1 MRTFGSAL
9 VASVLIGIGVALS
22 GWHVKVAVV
31 WPWFV
36 VAGVAAG
43 VFGLAELMKG
53 NSARIVTVAL
63 GLVGLSAWFV
73 GWVPV
78 ETPGYDVWPWGL
90 FLGGPVLAVA
100 AFVGLRGRGG
110 SRGLIGRWSRRS
122 RRNGGVASRWQIF
135 RVASKS
141 AMRRK
146 AKVLKPSL
154 RRQMWWTRRR
164 VPVLTYA
171 TPLAR
176 VGRQRVWSPVE
187 DVTLRFGGPRSGK
200 TGELACRILDAPGA
214 VIATSTRTD
223 LIDLTAKLREQH
235 GPTYVFNP
243 SGLGKLPSTIT
254 FDPLTGCGNPVT
266 ATHRASDLLPG
277 EGGSDE
283 REHWVTQ
290 ARRALA
296 ALMHAAAIG
305 ELAMSDVQSWVADPE
320 RAAEE
325 VLRLL
330 RRSEPAFEQTAR
342 QFLTTN
348 DRTRSSITTTIM
360 PALAWLTD
368 PTARAAATG
377 GAFDVAE
384 LLDSRATVYL
394 LGAEEGHT
402 APLVAALT
410 AHLAREARRIASES
424 LGGRLDP
431 ALTLVLDE
439 AALVSPVPL
448 DLWTADMGGR
458 NVTIHIGAQSRAQLR
473 KRWGDTG
480 CAAIMTNS
488 ATVLILAG
496 ARDGDDL
503 QAYSLLTADRHE
515 MVESEDADGHVTGRT
530 SQRVPVLSP
539 GQIAQ
544 LPELHAVIVRRGMP
558 AAIGKLQMAW
568 KRSDVKAVERR
579 ERLAELRGQWA
590 EASQRWDN
598 RRDEIAARFGAFVDG
613 LADQVEPW
621 IVRLEDW
628 YATRKAARADAVVP
642 VQDRT
647 EPMVRA
653 EVVRLDV
660 GDAAP
665 VMVERGDAPP
675 EEPLAV
681 LDAELEADAATWAEA
696 GADVADERDEG
707 R

>member
-9 VASVLIGIGVALS
+9 VATVLIGVGVALS

-43 VFGLAELMKG
+43 VLGLAELMKG
-53 NSARIVTVAL
+53 NAARIVTVAL

-90 FLGGPVLAVA
+90 LLGGPVLAVA
-100 AFVGLRGRGG
+100 AFLGLRGRGG
-110 SRGLIGRWSRRS
+110 SRGLIGRWSNRS

-146 AKVLKPSL
+146 AKVLKPGL
-154 RRQMWWTRRR
+154 RKAMWWTRRR

-171 TPLAR
+171 TPIAR
-176 VGRQRVWSPVE
+176 VGRQRIWSPVE
-187 DVTLRFGGPRSGK
+187 DITLRFGGPRSGK

-223 LIDLTAKLREQH
+223 LIDLTAKLREQQ

-243 SGLGKLPSTIT
+243 SGLGNLPSTIT
-254 FDPLTGCGNPVT
+254 FDPLTGCENAVT
-266 ATHRASDLLPG
+266 ATYRATDLLPAD
-277 EGGSDE
+277 GGDSD
-283 REHWVTQ
+283 REHWISQ

-296 ALMHAAAIG
+296 ALMHAAALG
-305 ELAMSDVQSWVADPE
+305 GLEMGDVQSWVADPE
-320 RAAEE
+320 GTADE

-330 RRSEPAFEQTAR
+330 RKSREPAFEQTAQ

-360 PALAWLTD
+360 PALGWLTD

-394 LGAEEGHT
+394 LGADEGHT

-439 AALVSPVPL
+439 AALVCPVPL
-448 DLWTADMGGR
+448 DAWTADMGGR

-480 CAAIMTNS
+480 CGAIMTNS

-503 QAYSLLTADRHE
+503 QAYSLLTSDRHE
-515 MVESEDADGHVTGRT
+515 LVESQDADGRVTGRT
-530 SQRVPVLSP
+530 PQRVPVLSP

-544 LPELHAVIVRRGMP
+544 LPELHAVIIRRGMP

-568 KRSDVKAVERR
+568 KRGDVKALERR
-579 ERLAELRGQWA
+579 ERLAEFRLQWA
-590 EASQRWDN
+590 EASQRWDS
-598 RRDEIAARFGAFVDG
+598 RRDELAARFGAFTDDM
-613 LADQVEPW
+613 ADRVGPW
-621 IVRLEDW
+621 IARLEDW
-628 YATRKAARADAVVP
+628 YATRKADRAARAAALASRTDATDDAGVAQP
-642 VQDRT
+642 GG
-647 EPMVRA
+647 MVTA
-653 EVVRLDV
+653 QAVRLDTELDEWIEQHRHGGPRTD
-660 GDAAP
+660 GDT
-665 VMVERGDAPP
+665 DAG
-675 EEPLAV
+675 ET
-681 LDAELEADAATWAEA
+681 D
-696 GADVADERDEG
+696 G
-707 R
+707 RWTR

>member
-1 MRTFGSAL
+1 MRTFGAAL
-9 VASVLIGIGVALS
+9 VATVLIAVGVALS
-22 GWHVKVAVV
+22 DLHLKVAVI

-43 VFGLAELMKG
+43 VFGLAELVRG
-53 NSARIVTVAL
+53 NAARFVTVVA
-63 GLVGLSAWFV
+63 GLVGLSVWFV
-73 GWVPV
+73 GWVPA
-78 ETPGYDVWPWGL
+78 ETPGYGVWPWGL
-90 FLGGPVLAVA
+90 ILGGPVLAVA
-100 AFVGLRGRGG
+100 AFLGLRGRGG

-122 RRNGGVASRWQIF
+122 RRNGGVASRWQIW
-135 RVASKS
+135 RKASKH

-146 AKVLKPSL
+146 AKVLKPRL
-154 RRQMWWTRRR
+154 KRAMWWTRRR
-164 VPVLTYA
+164 VPVLAYA
-171 TPLAR
+171 TPIAR
-176 VGRQRVWSPVE
+176 VGWQRIWSPVE

-200 TGELACRILDAPGA
+200 TGELASRILDAPGA

-223 LIDLTAKLREQH
+223 LIELTARLRERH

-243 SGLGKLPSTIT
+243 SGLGRLASTIT
-254 FDPLTGCGNPVT
+254 FDPLTGCQNPVT
-266 ATHRASDLLPG
+266 ATYHAADMLPA
-277 EGGSDE
+277 EGGDSE
-283 REHWVTQ
+283 REHWLAQ

-296 ALMHAAAIG
+296 TLMHAAALG
-305 ELAMSDVQSWVADPE
+305 GLGMDDVASWVADPE
-320 RAAEE
+320 GSADE

-330 RRSEPAFEQTAR
+330 RRSPEPMFATVAQ
-342 QFLTTN
+342 QFVTTN
-348 DRTRSSITTTIM
+348 ERTRSSITTTIM

-368 PTARAAATG
+368 PTAKAAATG

-384 LLDSRATVYL
+384 LLDAHATVYL

-496 ARDGDDL
+496 ARDADDL

-515 MVESEDADGHVTGRT
+515 LVETEDADGKVTGR
-530 SQRVPVLSP
+530 SPQRVPVLSP

-558 AAIGKLQMAW
+558 AAIGRLQMAW
-568 KRSDVKAVERR
+568 KRRDVKAIERR
-579 ERLAELRGQWA
+579 ERWA
-590 EASQRWDN
+590 EFSERCGH
-598 RRDEIAARFGAFVDG
+598 RRDVFAVWFGATVDG
-613 LADQVEPW
+613 LADRVEPW
-621 IVRLEDW
+621 VAKAQEW
-628 YATRKAARADAVVP
+628 AANRKAAGPEAVVLE
-642 VQDRT
+642 QT
-647 EPMVRA
+647 EPGAGTVRA
-653 EVVRLDV
+653 GLVRRDV
-660 GDAAP
+660 DTAP
-665 VMVERGDAPP
+665 VVVERGDAPA
-675 EEPLAV
+675 EDPLAR
-681 LDAELEADAATWAEA
+681 LDAELEADGEWTDPTAAEP
-696 GADVADERDEG
+696 GSDERGEG

>member
-1 MRTFGSAL
+1 MRSFGA
-9 VASVLIGIGVALS
+9 VL
-22 GWHVKVAVV
+22 VAVV
-31 WPWFV
+31 LVGMGVLLSDVQLGFAVIWPWFV

-43 VFGLAELMKG
+43 VLRLAELMKG
-53 NSARIVTVAL
+53 NGVRVVTVAA
-63 GLVGLSAWFV
+63 GLVGLSLWFLI
-73 GWVPV
+73 WVPSG
-78 ETPGYDVWPWGL
+78 TPGYGAWKWGL
-90 FLGGPVLAVA
+90 LFGGPVLLIAAVM
-100 AFVGLRGRGG
+100 GLRGRGG
-110 SRGLIGRWSRRS
+110 SRGLIGRWSKRS
-122 RRNGGVASRWQIF
+122 RRNGGVASRWQIW
-135 RVASKS
+135 RVASKH

-146 AKVLKPSL
+146 AKVLKPGL
-154 RRQMWWTRRR
+154 RKAMWWTRRR
-164 VPVLTYA
+164 TPVLEYA
-171 TPLAR
+171 TPIAR
-176 VGRQRVWSPVE
+176 VGWQRVWSPVE

-223 LIDLTAKLREQH
+223 LVDLTAKLRQRRS
-235 GPTYVFNP
+235 GPTFVFNP
-243 SGLGKLPSTIT
+243 SGLGKLASTIT
-254 FDPLTGCGNPVT
+254 FDPLTGCENPVT
-266 ATHRASDLLPG
+266 ATHRAGDLLPG
-277 EGGSDE
+277 EGGSEE
-283 REHWVTQ
+283 REHWVGQ

-296 ALMHAAAIG
+296 TLLHAAALG
-305 ELAMSDVQSWVADPE
+305 GLGMQDVASWVANPE
-320 RAAEE
+320 RASDE

-330 RRSEPAFEQTAR
+330 RRSPVEAFLDTAE

-368 PTARAAATG
+368 PTAKAAATG
-377 GAFDVAE
+377 GEFDVAE
-384 LLDSRATVYL
+384 LLNSRATVYL

-424 LGGRLDP
+424 PGGRLDP

-448 DLWTADMGGR
+448 DQWTADMGGR

-503 QAYSLLTADRHE
+503 QAYSMLTADRRE
-515 MVESEDADGHVTGRT
+515 MVETEDADGRVTGRT

-539 GQIAQ
+539 GEIAQ

-558 AAIGKLQMAW
+558 AAIGRLQMAW
-568 KRSDVKAVERR
+568 KRADVKAIERAERWGEFAERWDVRR
-579 ERLAELRGQWA
+579 EVWLT
-590 EASQRWDN
+590 
-598 RRDEIAARFGAFVDG
+598 RFAGFVD
-613 LADQVEPW
+613 LMADRIEPW
-621 IVRLEDW
+621 VARVEDW
-628 YATRKAARADAVVP
+628 YTARKAARAAARIP

-647 EPMVRA
+647 ESVTRA
-653 EVVRLDV
+653 ETVRLDGEHV
-660 GDAAP
+660 Q
-665 VMVERGDAPP
+665 RGDAPA

-681 LDAELEADAATWAEA
+681 LDAELEAGLDGEA
-696 GADVADERDEG
+696 GQWADIDTSGDERGEG